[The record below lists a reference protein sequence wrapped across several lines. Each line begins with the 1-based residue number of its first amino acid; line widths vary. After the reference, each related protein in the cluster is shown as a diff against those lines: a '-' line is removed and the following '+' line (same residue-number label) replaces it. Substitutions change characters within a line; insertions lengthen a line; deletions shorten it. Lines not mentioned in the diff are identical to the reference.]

1 MSKINKISGVTLIE
15 MLIGIVISS
24 IIIAAMYTS
33 YSIINNTYSRVTDV
47 AGISK
52 SGRDIV
58 SMIMRD
64 VRMAGFKYYYG
75 YNEENEAKS
84 LDERI
89 PRNDYLEFIA
99 GDTAAT
105 EKNSHA
111 PVVIYRNKLG
121 DQTKVGTGDPN
132 APGFEVLPVE
142 DRINNSCCD
151 QIHIVFG
158 DFDANADVAKD
169 EQYYKKY
176 KISYFARL
184 LERDGD
190 QFYGVFRSK
199 KYWKQGLNENSGK
212 WVTTA
217 ADCPADDCY
226 DGELVREY
234 LTDMS
239 FVALDKFGRIIDADP
254 KKPDKIYDIRSIDI
268 TLTFRSAT
276 KSGFFKNLKQGTQR
290 QILSLGREP
299 EIFSEEQAAYKRDPI
314 FITVHTR
321 NLGGLFN

>member
-1 MSKINKISGVTLIE
+1 MKKISGVTMIE

-24 IIIAAMYTS
+24 IIIAAMYTT

-64 VRMAGFKYYYG
+64 VRMAGYKYYYG
-75 YNEENEAKS
+75 YNKENELRPEGEK
-84 LDERI
+84 I
-89 PRNDYLEFIA
+89 PRYDYLEFIP
-99 GDTAAT
+99 GDTDAS
-105 EKNSHA
+105 ERKSHA
-111 PVVIYRNKLG
+111 PIVIYRNTIG
-121 DQTKVGTGDPN
+121 DKTKKPGTGDPL
-132 APGFEVLPVE
+132 APGYTILDTSTKV
-142 DRINNSCCD
+142 NNSCCD

-158 DFDANADVAKD
+158 DFDAKANIAAG

-176 KISYFARL
+176 KISYFARA
-184 LERDGD
+184 LEKDGD

-199 KYWKQGLNENSGK
+199 KYWKQAIGDREGEGK
-212 WVTTA
+212 WVV
-217 ADCPADDCY
+217 DSNECPGDDCY
-226 DGELVREY
+226 SGELVREY

-239 FVALDKFGRIIDADP
+239 FVALDKFGRVVNADP
-254 KKPDKIYDIRSIDI
+254 KNPDKIYDIRSVDM
-268 TLTFRSAT
+268 TLTFRSASKT
-276 KSGFFKNLKQGTQR
+276 GFFKNLKQGTTR

-299 EIFSEEQAAYKRDPI
+299 EIFSEGQAAYKRDSI

-321 NLGGLFN
+321 NLGG